1 MDKYEEIK
9 TTEEGIDDSWD
20 KLSGIVSEYAEYGV
34 RFKDVKA
41 DSLCLKLY
49 VSVPKSSDIYDE
61 DSNEMCGTFLAKKF
75 KEDLLKRDI
84 IDVPFKLFAATE
96 DRHHTR
102 EDYEHRKELSPAID
116 MAIRENIDADEAINK
131 TMIDTFKDISYKRCV
146 GELEDLVNE
155 LVKYLAYGVLFY
167 DIDINKDF
175 GSFVLKVSCPK
186 TSQIMMNGVEAAGEY
201 IGKCL
206 EHDLKMKGFEQASV
220 QSYDRNEHWTF
231 QMSVDSANGREQ
243 IKKYMTD
250 GLSNAIKEKFYSN
263 PDLDETLRSVIK
275 EISENGNLSEEE
287 KNKMM
292 EKILSTIRQ

>member
-9 TTEEGIDDSWD
+9 TTEEGIDNDWD

-49 VSVPKSSDIYDE
+49 ISVPKSSDIYDE
-61 DSNEMCGTFLAKKF
+61 DGNEMCGTFLAKKF

-96 DRHHTR
+96 DKHHTR
-102 EDYEHRKELSPAID
+102 EDYEHRKELSPVID

-131 TMIDTFKDISYKRCV
+131 TMIDTFKDMSYERAIK
-146 GELEDLVNE
+146 EIEELVNE
-155 LVKYLAYGVLFY
+155 LDKYLAYGVMFY
-167 DIDINKDF
+167 DIEMGNN
-175 GSFVLKVSCPK
+175 GGFVMTVSCPK
-186 TSQIMMNGVEAAGEY
+186 TSQIMMNGVEAAGDY

-206 EHDLKMKGFEQASV
+206 EHDLIMKGFKEISIFP
-220 QSYDRNEHWTF
+220 YIREEHWTF
-231 QMSVDSANGREQ
+231 QMSVNSANGREK
-243 IKKYMTD
+243 IKKCMTEQ
-250 GLSNAIKEKFYSN
+250 LSEAIKEKFYNN
-263 PDLDETLRSVIK
+263 PDLDKTLKSVIR

-292 EKILSTIRQ
+292 EKILSTIR